1 MNITKS
7 AYHMNIVYWIY
18 IHEVLMIY
26 DCITLSS
33 IFLLNGKDKRNDIIL
48 CMHSF
53 PTAYSNYS
61 LMEII
66 LIFNSVMSG
75 YVMSNC

>member
-1 MNITKS
+1 
-7 AYHMNIVYWIY
+7 MNIVYWIY
-18 IHEVLMIY
+18 IYEVLMIY

-53 PTAYSNYS
+53 PTAYNNYS